1 MEVPCAL
8 YIFPEMYNLLPVVN
22 SRVVVEAG

>member
-8 YIFPEMYNLLPVVN
+8 YIFPAMYDLFPVVN